1 MPGESECLVKILFV
15 VDASPYTT
23 RALSPGAKICLETGA
38 AVDVVGV
45 VPALSAFMEDYEI
58 SPARRDR
65 HLLGIENLAKKAVEA
80 AKTFL
85 AEKGV
90 NIASTCTIQAGGSI
104 GDAVVEYALQ
114 EAVNL
119 IILGTG
125 TDKAVRAG
133 LGGAVAQIA
142 RESPCSV
149 MVIKSS
155 DL

>member
-1 MPGESECLVKILFV
+1 MKILFV
-15 VDASPYTT
+15 VDASHYTT
-23 RALSPGAKICLETGA
+23 HALSSASRICLATRA
-38 AVDVVGV
+38 TVDIIGV
-45 VPALSAFMEDYEI
+45 VPSLSGFMMEDYEI

-65 HLLGIENLAKKAVEA
+65 HVSGMESLAKKAVEA

-90 NIASTCTIQAGGSI
+90 HIASSSIVQAGGSI
-104 GDAVVEYALQ
+104 GDAVVEYSEQ
-114 EAVNL
+114 EAPDL

-125 TDKAVRAG
+125 TDKAARAG
-133 LGGAVAQIA
+133 LGGALPQIA

-149 MVIKSS
+149 MIIKSQ